1 MKLRYINSKCTPL
14 CYIFFSDFKEHL
26 ALLMVHGRHISGVR
40 SVKSWQ
46 LNKWFFCHKI
56 VYYCAYAWV
65 LNLDESEYGIT
76 QRQFKSNCMSKG
88 NNHPKYIPGTHKKQ
102 VENQLFNLTWA
113 ERILKILYSFRGT
126 KYMNTC
132 SKSLAHMIKSSTS
145 TSEERGHS

>member
-1 MKLRYINSKCTPL
+1 MNSFLTCQ
-14 CYIFFSDFKEHL
+14 FSSVTHK
-26 ALLMVHGRHISGVR
+26 ALH
-40 SVKSWQ
+40 
-46 LNKWFFCHKI
+46 
-56 VYYCAYAWV
+56 
-65 LNLDESEYGIT
+65 LDESEYGIT

-132 SKSLAHMIKSSTS
+132 SKSLAHMIKSSTA